1 MIFTMFQ
8 KNTIQIILMKLLKKE
23 IQKSRA
29 QHCDY
34 LVDKYPEQKHFIK
47 GWFNRI
53 NDISQ
58 KCGCDTIFKSKHF

>member
-1 MIFTMFQ
+1 
-8 KNTIQIILMKLLKKE
+8 MKLLKKE